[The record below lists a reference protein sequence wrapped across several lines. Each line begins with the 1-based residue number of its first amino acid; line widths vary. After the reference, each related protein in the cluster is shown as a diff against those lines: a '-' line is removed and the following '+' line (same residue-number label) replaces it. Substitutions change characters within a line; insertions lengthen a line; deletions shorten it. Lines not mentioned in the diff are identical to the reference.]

1 MTKIKGEKST
11 NSLHAFLE
19 FFVVV
24 FISIVNPGAKYKQR
38 VQILSD
44 ATLQNVQ

>member
-11 NSLHAFLE
+11 NSMHAFLE

-24 FISIVNPGAKYKQR
+24 FISIVNPGA
-38 VQILSD
+38 LSAGKNVETKWQD
-44 ATLQNVQ
+44 AY